1 MDQSWERAIPAKSGG
16 KTMTLAM
23 GNLSRDRS
31 SPHGLAPNGPSI
43 TLVVAVLAAFGAATL
58 SPIGNLKDGAA
69 ATIATLLL
77 VMASAIAL
85 FAWVRGNVQRARP
98 SYWDVAGALTFIGIC
113 VAQTIEP
120 AELVALIEGAD
131 RKP

>member
-1 MDQSWERAIPAKSGG
+1 
-16 KTMTLAM
+16 MTLAT

-31 SPHGLAPNGPSI
+31 SPHGLAASGPSI
-43 TLVVAVLAAFGAATL
+43 TLVVAVLAAFGAA
-58 SPIGNLKDGAA
+58 PIGNFKDGAA

-85 FAWVRGNVQRARP
+85 FAWVRGNVQRSRGP

>member
-1 MDQSWERAIPAKSGG
+1 
-16 KTMTLAM
+16 MTLAM
-23 GNLSRDRS
+23 GNLSRGRS
-31 SPHGLAPNGPSI
+31 SLHGLAPSGPSI
-43 TLVVAVLAAFGAATL
+43 TLVVAMLAAFGAAAL

-85 FAWVRGNVQRARP
+85 FAWVRGNVQRERGP

-131 RKP
+131 RRP

>member
-1 MDQSWERAIPAKSGG
+1 
-16 KTMTLAM
+16 MTLAT

-31 SPHGLAPNGPSI
+31 SPHGLAPSGPSI
-43 TLVVAVLAAFGAATL
+43 TLVVAVLAAFGAAAL
-58 SPIGNLKDGAA
+58 SPIGNLRDGVAA

-77 VMASAIAL
+77 VMACAIAL
-85 FAWVRGNVQRARP
+85 FAWISGGSLQRARGP

-131 RKP
+131 RRP